1 MAVTAP
7 IGARRLVDLR
17 KVSPGAIQL
26 LLEEEVEQWRR
37 ILHWDFRPSA
47 AMLTRY
53 IGYRALDGL
62 ALCEGSEIAG
72 YCYWV
77 CEGRKALIGGLFV
90 RPPWRGPATENA
102 LLRGALDTLAGWP
115 DMTAQPG
122 LPAAGWIRRVE
133 AQLMMLS
140 IHGPQVLPQGPQPQ
154 PFRRFFM
161 IGALG
166 PAVRLRPILP
176 PPGYRYQNWMSP
188 MIGSLALLVE
198 RCYRGHI
205 DSDINEQYR
214 TAEGA
219 RRFLE
224 NLTNYPGCGTLQP
237 EASSILVDAAGT
249 PQAMVLCTSV
259 SGSTG
264 HIAQICTAPHLRG
277 SGAGYELMRRAMLGL
292 LAQGSTEAS
301 LTVTAGNSRALS
313 MYRRLGFATTHE
325 FDALVWTTC

>member
-1 MAVTAP
+1 MAVMSP
-7 IGARRLVDLR
+7 IGGHRLVDLR
-17 KVSPGAIQL
+17 KVSPAAIQP
-26 LLEEEVEQWRR
+26 LLEEEVEQWKRV
-37 ILHWDFRPSA
+37 LHWDFRPSA

-62 ALCEGSEIAG
+62 ALYDGLDIAG

-77 CEGRKALIGGLFV
+77 CESRKALLGDLFV
-90 RPPWRGPATENA
+90 RQHWRGLSTENT

-133 AQLMMLS
+133 AQLMLIS
-140 IHGPQVLPQGPQPQ
+140 IHGPQVLPQGPPPQ
-154 PFRRFFM
+154 SFRRFFM
-161 IGALG
+161 IGGLHG
-166 PAVRLRPILP
+166 AVRLRPVSP
-176 PPGYRYQNWMSP
+176 PPGYRYECWIPS
-188 MIGSLALLVE
+188 MIGTLAQLVE
-198 RCYRGHI
+198 RCYQGHI
-205 DSDINEQYR
+205 DSEINDQYR
-214 TAEGA
+214 TAGGA

-224 NLTNYPGCGTLQP
+224 NISQYPGCGVLLP
-237 EASSILVDAAGT
+237 AASWILLDAADV
-249 PQAMVLCTSV
+249 PQGMVLCTSV

-292 LAQGSTEAS
+292 LAQNCTEAS
-301 LTVTAGNSRALS
+301 LTVTADNARALS

-325 FDALVWTTC
+325 FDAFVWMTE

>member
-17 KVSPGAIQL
+17 KVSPGAIQP
-26 LLEEEVEQWRR
+26 LLEEEIDQWNR

-77 CEGRKALIGGLFV
+77 CEGRKALLGDLFV
-90 RPPWRGPATENA
+90 RQPWRGMAAENS

-122 LPAAGWIRRVE
+122 LPAAGWIRRIE

-140 IHGPQVLPQGPQPQ
+140 IHGPQVLPQGPLPRT
-154 PFRRFFM
+154 FRRFFM
-161 IGALG
+161 IGSLHS
-166 PAVRLRPILP
+166 AVRLRPVSP
-176 PPGYRYQNWMSP
+176 PPGYRFDSWMPS
-188 MIGSLALLVE
+188 MIGDLALLVE
-198 RCYRGHI
+198 RCYQGHI
-205 DSDINEQYR
+205 DSEINDQYR
-214 TAEGA
+214 TTEGA

-237 EASSILVDAAGT
+237 AASWILLDAAGT
-249 PQAMVLCTSV
+249 PQGLVLCTSV

-264 HIAQICTAPHLRG
+264 HVAQICTAPHLRG
-277 SGAGYELMRRAMLGL
+277 SGVGYELMRRAMLGL
-292 LAQGSTEAS
+292 LAQGSVEAS
-301 LTVTAGNSRALS
+301 LTVTAANARALS

-325 FDALVWTTC
+325 FDALVWSTG

>member
-7 IGARRLVDLR
+7 IGARHLVDLR
-17 KVSPGAIQL
+17 KVSPAAIRSL
-26 LLEEEVEQWRR
+26 LDEEVEQWKR

-62 ALCEGSEIAG
+62 ALYEGPDLAG

-77 CEGRKALIGGLFV
+77 CEARKALIGDLFV
-90 RPPWRGPATENA
+90 RRAWRGPSAENS
-102 LLRGALDTLAGWP
+102 LLRAALDTLAGWP

-140 IHGPQVLPQGPQPQ
+140 IHGPQVLPQGPQPR

-161 IGALG
+161 IGALH
-166 PAVRLRPILP
+166 PAVRLRPVLP
-176 PPGYRYQNWMSP
+176 PPGYSYSHWMPS
-188 MIGSLALLVE
+188 MIGDLAQLVE
-198 RCYRGHI
+198 RCYLGHI
-205 DSDINEQYR
+205 DSQINDQYR

-219 RRFLE
+219 RRFLD
-224 NLTNYPGCGTLQP
+224 NLISYPGCGVIQP
-237 EASSILVDAAGT
+237 GASSILLDAAGM
-249 PQAMVLCTSV
+249 PQGMVLCTSV
-259 SGSTG
+259 SGATG

-292 LAQGSTEAS
+292 LAQNCTEAS
-301 LTVTAGNSRALS
+301 LTVTAANARALS

-325 FDALVWTTC
+325 FDALVWTTA